1 MTSWDDC
8 DCKNTEGG
16 KRAVIKGVGNVV
28 LIHGLSEACL
38 ESLPAASGEAALR
51 GTQTVRG
58 SSSRGMTAE
67 DSASALT
74 LVDTQSGR
82 AGWAFP
88 ESERSRERHLKIHA
102 LEEKFRGAGGNTLG
116 GQDNAHKVSS
126 IQEVNLQGGKP
137 LEFRARI
144 SQGL

>member
-16 KRAVIKGVGNVV
+16 KRAVIKGVGNVI
-28 LIHGLSEACL
+28 LIHCLSEACL

-67 DSASALT
+67 DSQRLGSNP
-74 LVDTQSGR
+74 
-82 AGWAFP
+82 AGHPVGEDWVGIP
-88 ESERSRERHLKIHA
+88 R
-102 LEEKFRGAGGNTLG
+102 
-116 GQDNAHKVSS
+116 V
-126 IQEVNLQGGKP
+126 
-137 LEFRARI
+137 
-144 SQGL
+144 